1 MFSTAQWPAVIG
13 AGVSSAAIYS
23 LAGTG
28 SLAAMFLTYF
38 CQLPLFMIGL
48 SLGTTAVLVAGG
60 VATLAIL
67 LFHWLIG
74 ALTFAALNL
83 VPVLLL
89 TRQALLGR
97 PDGQGGV
104 EWYPAGLLL
113 LWEIGRAHV

>member
-1 MFSTAQWPAVIG
+1 IFSTDQWPAG
-13 AGVSSAAIYS
+13 FGSGVSSSAIYS

-38 CQLPLFMIGL
+38 CQLPLFMFGL
-48 SLGTTAVLVAGG
+48 GLGTTAVLVAGG

-83 VPVLLL
+83 VPVVLL
-89 TRQALLGR
+89 TRQAFLGR
-97 PDGQGGV
+97 PDGQGGRS
-104 EWYPAGLLL
+104 EENTADTQY
-113 LWEIGRAHV
+113 